1 MNYLNLLWE
10 LRSLKKNTKK
20 TETEIKKLQKKKLYQ
35 ILHYA
40 YDHSD
45 YYRKMF
51 LQAGITKQTIDD
63 TTIFEFPTINKQLLM
78 ENFDELIT
86 VNDVSQNDLR
96 RFDEEESLNESF
108 QGGYH
113 VVHSSGSTGKPGYFI
128 YDERAWNH
136 MLLGILRGALWD
148 MSMWKILKLLW
159 KTPRIVYIA
168 ATDGRYGGAMAVS
181 SGIEGVHAKQ
191 LSLDIKQPL
200 QEWIEQIQNFSPN
213 LVIGYSSAIKILAE
227 QVEAGKV
234 QVHIERIISCG
245 EPLNAN
251 LRSYLE
257 QVFHC
262 DVVNFYGA
270 SESLALGVELH
281 ADEGMYLFDDMNYIE
296 VDNGK
301 MYLTSL
307 YNYAQP
313 LIRYELSDRLIWDN
327 RDDRYPFLKIKNLTG
342 RNEDLMWFQNNQGRR
357 EFLHPLAIEG
367 FCMEHMLDY
376 QFIQKDEHSFELDI
390 EVSREACKEKIEKE
404 MTASLKSILIE
415 KQLQFVEFTVF
426 FVDEILPN
434 VQTGKKQLIVL
445 EKGGKI

>member
-1 MNYLNLLWE
+1 MNYLKLLWE
-10 LRSLKKNTKK
+10 LRSLKNNTKK
-20 TETEIKKLQKKKLYQ
+20 TVTEIQDMQKKKLYQ
-35 ILHYA
+35 LLHYS
-40 YDHSD
+40 YDYSD
-45 YYRKMF
+45 YYRKSF
-51 LQAGITKQTIDD
+51 LLAGITKHTIDS
-63 TTIFEFPTINKQLLM
+63 TPISEFPTINKQLFM
-78 ENFDELIT
+78 NNFDELVTID
-86 VNDVSQNDLR
+86 DVKQNDLR
-96 RFDEEESLNESF
+96 KFDEEENLKDTF
-108 QGGYH
+108 KDGYH
-113 VVHSSGSTGKPGYFI
+113 VVHSSGSTGQPGYFI
-128 YDERAWNH
+128 YDEKAWNH

-148 MSMWKILKLLW
+148 MSMWDILKLLW

-168 ATDGRYGGAMAVS
+168 ATDGRYGGAMAVG

-200 QEWIEQIQNFSPN
+200 NEWIEQIREFAPN

-251 LRSYLE
+251 LRLYLE

-281 ADEGMYLFDDMNYIE
+281 ANKGMYLFDDMNYIE
-296 VDNGK
+296 VENGK

-307 YNYAQP
+307 YNYVQP
-313 LIRYELSDRLIWDN
+313 FIRYELSDRLIWDD
-327 RDDRYPFLKIKNLTG
+327 RDDHYPFSKIKNLAG
-342 RNEDLMWFQNNQGRR
+342 RNEDLMWFQNEQGVK

-390 EVSREACKEKIEKE
+390 EVSRDEYKEKIEKA
-404 MTASLKSILIE
+404 MTTSLQTILKE
-415 KQLQFVEFTVF
+415 KQLQYVEFVIF
-426 FVDEILPN
+426 FVDEILPD
-434 VQTGKKQLIVL
+434 VKTGKKQLIVL
-445 EKGGKI
+445 AKGAKL